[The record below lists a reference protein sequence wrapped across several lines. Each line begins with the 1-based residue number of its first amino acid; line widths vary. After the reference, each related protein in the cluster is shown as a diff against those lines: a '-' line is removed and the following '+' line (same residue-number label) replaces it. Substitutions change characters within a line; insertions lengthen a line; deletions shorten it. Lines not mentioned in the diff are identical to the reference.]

1 MNANIQTITL
11 DLTNSAFSAAQKVS
25 VVQGDSGTRPVK
37 AIITD
42 NGVVRTDLFHESA
55 RLYISNAK
63 GERPTYVEGISI
75 NGGIAEFSIP
85 QSATLQP
92 GIKNGELRLVDK
104 DEKVLSSMS
113 FIVEVASSQYDENA
127 LLATDDGDVLA
138 RMVEQART
146 SEEAAA
152 DSAEAAQKAS
162 QFAVSYSEE
171 QSLTDE
177 QKAQARNNINAVDA
191 SCVKSKITGGT
202 DIPNGDG
209 LVDFFVS
216 KQNFLPEQKQIARDN
231 IDAVSKDELN
241 DAIANIGGGSAEVA
255 ELRSELEEAIGTQ
268 STLSEPEEI
277 EVPRIDEK
285 YYFYKENDS
294 YNGGLNDGSV
304 THSQCTELIPVTN
317 GEIYYVTGQYG
328 YMCALITE
336 FDENKNYLSS
346 VGVNPSGNK
355 IATDYEY
362 VVPSGVAYVGFST
375 RSVSAKAL
383 IVKKASVS
391 NVKFANIKGDIE
403 SLKEAVLNLENNTSE
418 EAIDKLQTEVENI
431 KTWRIV
437 GKNLYNPEN
446 DTFGGRADG
455 GGNASLGLRQS
466 EWIAVEPNSNYVLS
480 NNYTS
485 SGLTLSL
492 AFKNTDET
500 IVSIASYL
508 QISAKGKYL
517 ITTSDNTAYLRFTTA
532 IANHN
537 DLMAENIMLEK
548 GLDKTEY
555 EPFKYILDY
564 KNRLPKLMQP
574 ESIYPWLG
582 KKMVVDGDSIS
593 HDYARNYWQ
602 FVASKILGMHLDTS
616 VKSADD
622 DAENGVYG
630 CGWRGIGGSTIANE
644 TQAKINAGVTVTEN
658 PLGRSIVLR
667 YQNLPDDADIVL
679 IAGGSNDWA
688 HGYVD
693 IGDFD
698 STDDTTFNGA
708 LNILLPALKT
718 KYPTVPVVIMTPI
731 KRGSAQNATN
741 KKGYTMEQFVDAMI
755 AKCRQYGVYCLDMWA
770 TCPIS
775 PHIPKMLELLF
786 RTDDDTHPNAEGH
799 AVMGKTVA
807 GFIRALN

>member
-1 MNANIQTITL
+1 M
-11 DLTNSAFSAAQKVS
+11 
-25 VVQGDSGTRPVK
+25 
-37 AIITD
+37 AIIKIKD
-42 NGVVRTDLFHESA
+42 ASGKVYEILA
-55 RLYISNAK
+55 IK
-63 GERPTYVEGISI
+63 GEKGDKGDGYILTDEDKGE
-75 NGGIAEFSIP
+75 IAARVS
-85 QSATLQP
+85 
-92 GIKNGELRLVDK
+92 
-104 DEKVLSSMS
+104 
-113 FIVEVASSQYDENA
+113 
-127 LLATDDGDVLA
+127 GD
-138 RMVEQART
+138 
-146 SEEAAA
+146 
-152 DSAEAAQKAS
+152 
-162 QFAVSYSEE
+162 FVSYSEDVSE
-171 QSLTDE
+171 NLTDE
-177 QKAQARNNINAVDA
+177 QKKTARENIGAISQTELDEAV
-191 SCVKSKITGGT
+191 
-202 DIPNGDG
+202 
-209 LVDFFVS
+209 
-216 KQNFLPEQKQIARDN
+216 
-231 IDAVSKDELN
+231 
-241 DAIANIGGGSAEVA
+241 ANIGGGSAEVA

-285 YYFYKENDS
+285 YYSYKENDS
-294 YNGGLNDGSV
+294 YNGGLKNGSV
-304 THSQCTELIPVTN
+304 TQSQCTELIPVTN

-336 FDENKNYLSS
+336 FDENKKYLSS

-362 VVPSGVAYVGFST
+362 IVPSGVAYVGFST
-375 RSVSAKAL
+375 RSASAKAL

-403 SLKEAVLNLENNTSE
+403 GLKKAVLNLENSTSE
-418 EAIDKLQTEVENI
+418 EAIDELQTEVENI
-431 KTWRIV
+431 KTWRVV

-485 SGLTLSL
+485 GLTLSL

-500 IVSIASYL
+500 IVSISSNLPLA
-508 QISAKGKYL
+508 AKGAYL
-517 ITTSDNTAYLRFTTA
+517 IITSDNTAYLRFTTVTVS
-532 IANHN
+532 HN
-537 DLMAENIMLEK
+537 DLMAENVMLEK

-602 FVASKILGMHLDTS
+602 FVASNILGMYLDTS
-616 VKSADD
+616 VQSADQD
-622 DAENGVYG
+622 SENGVYG

-708 LNILLPALKT
+708 LNILLPALKA
-718 KYPTVPVVIMTPI
+718 KYPTVPVVMMTPI
-731 KRGSAQNATN
+731 KRGSVQNATN

-807 GFIRALN
+807 GFIRTLN